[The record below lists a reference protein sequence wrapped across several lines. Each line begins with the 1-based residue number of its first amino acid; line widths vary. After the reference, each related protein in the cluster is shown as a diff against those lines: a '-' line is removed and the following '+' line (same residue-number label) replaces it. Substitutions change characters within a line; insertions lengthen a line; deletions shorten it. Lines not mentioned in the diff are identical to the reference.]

1 MSEILIRGDVAIAQ
15 IPIALTFLAQI
26 LDRTPDPVYVKNRQ
40 HCWILVNQA
49 YCQLFECDRAAILGR
64 VDEAELVW
72 MMDEHIFATEE
83 EDVSEDYI
91 TGPQGEIKYLSTKKI
106 CLSFDD
112 GEKYIVATIRDL
124 TSHKQVEE
132 ALRRAEVQASQQTQ
146 ALQAALAELQRTQL
160 QLIQSEKMSSLGQ
173 LVSGLAHELNNPM
186 NFIQG
191 NLVYARSHTQDL
203 LKLINLYREGFPEPP
218 IDIQAFQEGIDLDYL
233 IADLPKIFASAE
245 SGSQRIQEIIESLKV
260 FSRLDESEVKIVD
273 LHEGLNSALLLLQ
286 SRLKFKMNR
295 ISIKVICNFGELPP
309 IECYASALNQV
320 FMNLLMNA
328 IDAIDEQALQ
338 MEKTA
343 VAAGLDP
350 YRSEVYTQ
358 YVPVITIGTRLD
370 GERNLEIKISD
381 NGVGIPIAVQSRMF
395 DPFFTTKAIGVGTGL
410 GLPLT
415 YQIITEQHQGQIR
428 CQSLVG
434 LGTTFSITIPR
445 HLAV

>member
-15 IPIALTFLAQI
+15 IPIAHTFLAQI

-49 YCQLFECDRAAILGR
+49 YCQLFECDREAILGQ
-64 VDEAELVW
+64 VDQIDEAELVW

-106 CLSFDD
+106 CLSFDN

-124 TSHKQVEE
+124 TTHKQVEE
-132 ALRRAEVQASQQTQ
+132 ALQAT
-146 ALQAALAELQRTQL
+146 LAELQRTQL

-173 LVSGLAHELNNPM
+173 LVAGLAHELNNPM

-191 NLVYARSHTQDL
+191 NLVYARSYTQDL
-203 LKLINLYREGFPEPP
+203 LQLINLYSESFPEPP
-218 IDIQAFQEGIDLDYL
+218 IGIQAFQQGIDLDYL
-233 IADLPKIFASAE
+233 IEDLPKIFASAE

-358 YVPVITIGTRLD
+358 YIPIITIGTSLD
-370 GERNLEIKISD
+370 DQDNLAIQISD
-381 NGVGIPIAVQSRMF
+381 NGVGIPIEVQSRMF